1 MNTLYTVDVWYTHRF
16 NKTSI
21 CTILYF
27 QGLFMRMKIIS
38 LIFIRYSYVSLIRNC
53 VTV

>member
-21 CTILYF
+21 CTRAFYAYENYF
-27 QGLFMRMKIIS
+27 INFHTL
-38 LIFIRYSYVSLIRNC
+38 LIRYSYVFLIRNC
-53 VTV
+53 VTGP